1 MAMNII
7 NYKGLH
13 KRKNYEQLLDYLQ
26 NNQDMIRYPDRFANQ
41 MRNHP
46 YLTQFDS
53 DEFGL
58 MQDQQKEI
66 KKQEVIKATMMDEAT
81 QTNGVSTTDLLA
93 RAPLR
98 QPPTGFGSHL
108 DTSGGGLNSG
118 GPRSSIGVRPRNYGD
133 DEVEMPSIRS
143 VLSNGGPNGLSSI
156 QPYAYQIR
164 QDEIEMPRTI
174 DRVIEM
180 PRTIDR
186 VIEPSTSTITRKMS
200 KGSGGDMSIDSPTTG
215 TLLDRVNGILQT
227 EGEIMQINGP
237 SIVNRISPINDLVGV
252 PRRLRSVLETEALPD
267 VLTPLNIYPESF
279 RSISHPDVEVS
290 DFESI
295 LSDFMYA
302 VVGRHD
308 EQRSSVS
315 EGSFHETPAFL
326 KPETEQER
334 MQENDKQSEDL
345 RNANKIKDKYLNL
358 IRNAELTMFDNEKQL
373 EKVYESKERRQM
385 AEADKESSKFKNQ
398 SELNENSKRL
408 TKMPFY
414 EAFKRGDD
422 FDKVTKQFTL
432 IDLKEGMAQRGPLDN
447 EIFNKARSEVKG
459 PLTSKANIA
468 RFIINFDIAY
478 KQKHGLYSKD
488 FEKTYKVDKQLFVKS
503 SSSGNA
509 KKRGRA
515 PDQNAI

>member
-58 MQDQQKEI
+58 MQEQQKEI
-66 KKQEVIKATMMDEAT
+66 KKQEVIKNTMMDEAT

-93 RAPLR
+93 RAPPR
-98 QPPTGFGSHL
+98 PPPRGFGSHL
-108 DTSGGGLNSG
+108 DTGGGGLNSG
-118 GPRSSIGVRPRNYGD
+118 GPRSSISVRPRGYGD
-133 DEVEMPSIRS
+133 TEVEIPTIRS
-143 VLSNGGPNGLSSI
+143 VLSNGGPNGISSI
-156 QPYAYQIR
+156 QPYAYTIR
-164 QDEIEMPRTI
+164 QDEIEMPRTSDRII
-174 DRVIEM
+174 D
-180 PRTIDR
+180 
-186 VIEPSTSTITRKMS
+186 PSTSTLTRKMS
-200 KGSGGDMSIDSPTTG
+200 KGVGGDMSIDSPTTG

-227 EGEIMQINGP
+227 EGEIIQIYGP
-237 SIVNRISPINDLVGV
+237 SPVNSLINRISPINDLVSV
-252 PRRLRSVLETEALPD
+252 PRRLRSVLEAEALPD
-267 VLTPLNIYPESF
+267 VLAPLNRYPESF

>member
-26 NNQDMIRYPDRFANQ
+26 NTQDMIRYPDRFANQ

-66 KKQEVIKATMMDEAT
+66 KKQEVIKDTMMNEAT

-98 QPPTGFGSHL
+98 PPPMGFGSHL
-108 DTSGGGLNSG
+108 DTSGGGLNS
-118 GPRSSIGVRPRNYGD
+118 VRPHNYGD
-133 DEVEMPSIRS
+133 DEVEMPAIRR
-143 VLSNGGPNGLSSI
+143 VLGNGGPNGISSI
-156 QPYAYQIR
+156 QPYSYSIR
-164 QDEIEMPRTI
+164 QDENEMPRTVDRII
-174 DRVIEM
+174 D
-180 PRTIDR
+180 
-186 VIEPSTSTITRKMS
+186 PSTSTLTRKIS
-200 KGSGGDMSIDSPTTG
+200 KGVGGDMSIDSPTIG
-215 TLLDRVNGILQT
+215 TLLERVNGILQT

-237 SIVNRISPINDLVGV
+237 STVNPHINNRITPINDLVGV

-267 VLTPLNIYPESF
+267 VLMPLNRYPESI
-279 RSISHPDVEVS
+279 RTISDLDVEVS

-295 LSDFMYA
+295 LSDFMHE
-302 VVGRHD
+302 VVDRHN

-315 EGSFHETPAFL
+315 EGSLPETPAFL
-326 KPETEQER
+326 KPQTEQER

-358 IRNAELTMFDNEKQL
+358 IGNAELTKFDNEKQL
-373 EKVYESKERRQM
+373 EKVYERKERRQM
-385 AEADKESSKFKNQ
+385 GEADKESTKFKNQ
-398 SELNENSKRL
+398 SESNEMSKRL
-408 TKMPFY
+408 MKMPFF
-414 EAFKRGDD
+414 EAFTRRDD
-422 FDKVTKQFTL
+422 LDKTTKQFTL
-432 IDLKEGMAQRGPLDN
+432 IDLKEGMAQRRPLDT

-459 PLTSKANIA
+459 PLTSKSNIA

-478 KQKHGLYSKD
+478 KQKYGFYSKD
-488 FEKTYKVDKQLFVKS
+488 FEKTYKVDKQLFEKS
-503 SSSGNA
+503 SSSGDA
-509 KKRGRA
+509 KKRGRV
-515 PDQNAI
+515 PDQYAI

>member
-26 NNQDMIRYPDRFANQ
+26 NNQDMIRYPDRFAKQ

-66 KKQEVIKATMMDEAT
+66 KKQEVIKATMMNEAT
-81 QTNGVSTTDLLA
+81 QTNGTSTTDLLT
-93 RAPLR
+93 RTPFR
-98 QPPTGFGSHL
+98 PPPTGFGSHL
-108 DTSGGGLNSG
+108 GTSGGGLNSG

-143 VLSNGGPNGLSSI
+143 VLSNGGPNGISSI
-156 QPYAYQIR
+156 RPYAYQIR

-174 DRVIEM
+174 DRVIE
-180 PRTIDR
+180 PT
-186 VIEPSTSTITRKMS
+186 TSTITRKMS
-200 KGSGGDMSIDSPTTG
+200 KGSGGDISIDSPTTG

-227 EGEIMQINGP
+227 EGQIMQINGP
-237 SIVNRISPINDLVGV
+237 STVNPHINNRIAPINDLVGV
-252 PRRLRSVLETEALPD
+252 PRRLRSVLEVEALPD
-267 VLTPLNIYPESF
+267 VLTPLNRYPESF
-279 RSISHPDVEVS
+279 RSVSGLSAEVS

-295 LSDFMYA
+295 LSDFMHDIVY
-302 VVGRHD
+302 RHN

-315 EGSFHETPAFL
+315 EGSLPETPAFL

-398 SELNENSKRL
+398 SESNEISKRL

-414 EAFKRGDD
+414 EAFKRDD
-422 FDKVTKQFTL
+422 DLDKATKQFTL
-432 IDLKEGMAQRGPLDN
+432 IDLKEGMTQRGPLDN

-478 KQKHGLYSKD
+478 KQKHGLYDKD
-488 FEKTYKVDKQLFVKS
+488 FEKTYKVDKQLFAKS

>member
-1 MAMNII
+1 MAMNVI

-26 NNQDMIRYPDRFANQ
+26 NNQDMIRYPDRFAKQ

-53 DEFGL
+53 DEFGIIK
-58 MQDQQKEI
+58 DQQQEI
-66 KKQEVIKATMMDEAT
+66 KKQEVVKATMMSTASGPD
-81 QTNGVSTTDLLA
+81 GPSTTDILS
-93 RAPLR
+93 RPSSR
-98 QPPTGFGSHL
+98 PPPSGFGAHL
-108 DTSGGGLNSG
+108 ETSSG
-118 GPRSSIGVRPRNYGD
+118 GPRSSIGVRPRSYGD
-133 DEVEMPSIRS
+133 TEAEMPSIRR
-143 VLSNGGPNGLSSI
+143 VLGNGGPSGISSI
-156 QPYAYQIR
+156 PPYAHAPRY
-164 QDEIEMPRTI
+164 DDVEMPRTVDRII
-174 DRVIEM
+174 D
-180 PRTIDR
+180 PS
-186 VIEPSTSTITRKMS
+186 PSTLTRKIS
-200 KGSGGDMSIDSPTTG
+200 KGAGGDMSIDSPTTG
-215 TLLDRVNGILQT
+215 TLLDRVNGILHT

-237 SIVNRISPINDLVGV
+237 STVNPHVNMITPINDLVGV
-252 PRRLRSVLETEALPD
+252 PRRLRSVHESEALPD
-267 VLTPLNIYPESF
+267 VLTPLNRYPESF
-279 RSISHPDVEVS
+279 RSVSELSAEVS

-295 LSDFMYA
+295 LSDFMYDI
-302 VVGRHD
+302 VYRHN

-315 EGSFHETPAFL
+315 EGSMPETPAFL
-326 KPETEQER
+326 KPQTEQER

-385 AEADKESSKFKNQ
+385 GEADKESSKFKNQ
-398 SELNENSKRL
+398 SESNENSKRL
-408 TKMPFY
+408 TKMPFF
-414 EAFKRGDD
+414 EVFKRNDD
-422 FDKVTKQFTL
+422 FDKATKQFTL
-432 IDLKEGMAQRGPLDN
+432 IDLKEGMTQRGSLDN

-459 PLTSKANIA
+459 SLTSKANVA

-488 FEKTYKVDKQLFVKS
+488 FEKTYKVDKQLFTTS